1 MDEFS
6 TVVDIGFSVVVISSQ
21 SIEVVLELNQ
31 AENINDQYRS
41 CYIKLVQK

>member
-31 AENINDQYRS
+31 AENINDYVVL
-41 CYIKLVQK
+41 KLL